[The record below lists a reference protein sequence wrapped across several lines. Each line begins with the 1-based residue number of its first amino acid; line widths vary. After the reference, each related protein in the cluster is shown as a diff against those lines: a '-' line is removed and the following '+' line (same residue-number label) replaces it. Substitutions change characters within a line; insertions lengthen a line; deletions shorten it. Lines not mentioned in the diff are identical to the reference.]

1 MDKPMLPTLSSSLM
15 EGEEWMYE
23 VKYDG
28 FRAFLSWTT
37 GGVELRSR
45 NGKDLSRQFPEI
57 INALDKCTL
66 NEEPILLDGEIVI
79 LNNAYQANFPL
90 LQTRGRMKK
99 LEKIKQLSSRRPA
112 VFMAFDMLKR
122 ESDLTSQPYLDR
134 KRHLKEFIEQLS
146 TPALN
151 YVESFKD
158 KKSVQRLVFDH
169 LGEGIVAKRTDS
181 SYANNKR
188 TRLWLKIKEW
198 RTVSGFLTQY
208 NPENDYYEAEI
219 YDGEKRTV
227 LGRFKN
233 GLSDEESQTL
243 RTFFRE
249 KGDGWRLQPSIC
261 VDINCLE
268 ASRGELRE
276 PQFNNFRFD
285 LNPNECTADKLN
297 WDLSLFPQDV
307 EYTHTD
313 KQLWPNGITKK
324 DYLIYLRHAAAYML
338 PYFKDK
344 HVTVIRYPD
353 GMKKQ
358 SFFQKNAPDYAP
370 DHVKGQSTSEGEM
383 RLRVEQL
390 SSLLWLGN
398 QGALEFHL
406 PFQKTLSDH
415 PDEIIFDLD
424 PPEKESFGTAILA
437 AGLLKHLL
445 DELGVYSFVKTSGN
459 KGLQIHLPIEEGS
472 MTYKETRKFTEQLA
486 LLLVKEKPELFTI
499 ERLKKN
505 RRGRLY
511 IDYVQHAEGKTIIAP
526 YSARATKEASV
537 AAPLFWHELDEPLT
551 PSMFTVKN
559 VIERLHKLGCP
570 FQNYQEVRKVQPI
583 NTIKK
588 L

>member
-1 MDKPMLPTLSSSLM
+1 MDKPMLPTLSSSLI

-45 NGKDLSRQFPEI
+45 NGTDLSRQFPEI
-57 INALDKCTL
+57 INALDNCTL

-122 ESDLTSQPYLDR
+122 DSDLTSQPYLDR

-158 KKSVQRLVFDH
+158 KESVQRLVFDH
-169 LGEGIVAKRTDS
+169 LGEGIIAKRVDS
-181 SYANNKR
+181 SYAYNKR
-188 TRLWLKIKEW
+188 TRSWLKIKEW

-219 YDGEKRTV
+219 YDGEERIV

-233 GLSDEESQTL
+233 GLSDEESKTL

-249 KGDGWRLQPSIC
+249 KGNGWRLQPSIC
-261 VDINCLE
+261 ADINCLE

-276 PQFNNFRFD
+276 PQFNKFRFD
-285 LNPNECTADKLN
+285 LNPNECTADKLK

-353 GMKKQ
+353 GIKQQ
-358 SFFQKNAPDYAP
+358 SFFQKNASDYAP
-370 DHVKGQSTSEGEM
+370 DHVKGQPTSEGEM
-383 RLRVEQL
+383 RLRAEQL

-415 PDEIIFDLD
+415 PDEIILDLD
-424 PPEKESFGTAILA
+424 PPERESFDSAILA

-459 KGLQIHLPIEEGS
+459 KGLQIHLPIDEGS
-472 MTYKETRKFTEQLA
+472 MTYKETRRFTEQLA
-486 LLLVKEKPELFTI
+486 LLLVKEKPDLFTI

-505 RRGRLY
+505 RGGRLY

-537 AAPLFWHELDEPLT
+537 AAPLFWHELDAPLT
-551 PSMFTVKN
+551 PSMFTVRN
-559 VIERLHKLGCP
+559 VMERIHKLGCP
-570 FQNYQEVRKVQPI
+570 FQHFHDVRKYQPI
-583 NTIKK
+583 TTIKK